1 MTPRGNTLGKSE
13 RLSGKKSISTLLA
26 DGRWG
31 GLGHFRYCWLA
42 QPAAAGASAGIG
54 VGAGL
59 GVGVPGAGAA
69 GSGAP
74 GAGAAGAPDVMPDQ
88 IGHLPTRIL
97 VSVPKRFFKRAVKR
111 NLLKRRIR
119 EAYRQQKIDGVDVMF
134 QYNSQEIAD
143 SATIFKEIGA
153 ILKRITDTLHTGTG
167 AGVAAGSAA
176 GTAAETAAGTA
187 AGVATGSAVTEAAAE
202 TAAGTAAETNP
213 ANK

>member
-54 VGAGL
+54 VGAPGA
-59 GVGVPGAGAA
+59 GAVGSGAAGAGAA
-69 GSGAP
+69 GSSAP

-143 SATIFKEIGA
+143 SATIFREIGA

-176 GTAAETAAGTA
+176 GTAAAAG
-187 AGVATGSAVTEAAAE
+187 AT
-202 TAAGTAAETNP
+202 AETNP

>member
-42 QPAAAGASAGIG
+42 QPAAAGASAG
-54 VGAGL
+54 L
-59 GVGVPGAGAA
+59 GAGAV

-143 SATIFKEIGA
+143 SATIFREIGA

-167 AGVAAGSAA
+167 AG
-176 GTAAETAAGTA
+176 
-187 AGVATGSAVTEAAAE
+187 
-202 TAAGTAAETNP
+202 TAAETNP